1 MKFIDFLIESRFDMG
16 SGNDEKKRAHEF
28 MNKYGGNI
36 FTIKSKHFVIE
47 YVWTVHAMSRFI
59 ERNRNPSIMQKM
71 LELTNE
77 EFLNFRVGTKYL
89 IKSKSMNQSM
99 VIVKDNNYEHKLSIV
114 TIYPDQ
120 DRENSSY
127 KNEYMI
133 EEYEEVILE

>member
-1 MKFIDFLIESRFDMG
+1 
-16 SGNDEKKRAHEF
+16 
-28 MNKYGGNI
+28 
-36 FTIKSKHFVIE
+36 
-47 YVWTVHAMSRFI
+47 
-59 ERNRNPSIMQKM
+59 MQKM